1 MCEVVGA
8 LIVGAVAG
16 AAAGA
21 AATKPAGLRPMVRGI
36 VKRGL
41 VMKRKV
47 ESASAA
53 VAVEARKIIEEA
65 RLELDQTGTE
75 QHT

>member
-16 AAAGA
+16 TAAGTA
-21 AATKPAGLRPMVRGI
+21 ASKPAGLRPMVRGM

-41 VMKRKV
+41 IAKRKV
-47 ESASAA
+47 ESVSAA
-53 VAVEARKIIEEA
+53 VAVEARKIVEEA
-65 RLELDQTGTE
+65 RLELDQTGME
-75 QHT
+75 QHS